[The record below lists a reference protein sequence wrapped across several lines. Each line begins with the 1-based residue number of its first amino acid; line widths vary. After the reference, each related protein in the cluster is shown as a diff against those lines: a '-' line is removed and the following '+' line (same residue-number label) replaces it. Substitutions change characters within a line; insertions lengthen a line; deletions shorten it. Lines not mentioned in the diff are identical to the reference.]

1 MSPRARL
8 GTYYFAYFT
17 YAGAFVPYFPLWLA
31 GQGLG
36 AGEIAVVMAMP
47 QAARIVAPA
56 FWGWVADRTGAGGTI
71 VHLAGL
77 SLVAGYGALYAVD
90 DFVGIA
96 LVMLILSV
104 LAAGALPIVETLTLS
119 ALGGEAGRYGP
130 IRLWGSVGFI
140 VGVLAL
146 GGWLDRRPVA
156 EVLDWVLALAAVSFF
171 VSLALPR
178 APAQPRTGAPARL
191 ASVLGRAEVLAF
203 LAAAFCM
210 TVAHGALYAFYSLHL
225 EAAGYAKAAIGGL
238 WTLGV
243 LAEIAVFLWLP
254 QLFVRATLR
263 SLLVASFLLA
273 ALRFVA
279 IGWGVE
285 VPLVIAAAQLLHA
298 ASFGVFHAAS
308 VATVHRLFPATL
320 AASGQALYSSVGF
333 GLGGT
338 AGMLLA
344 GWSWERHGA
353 AASFGLGALFAL
365 AGALLI
371 ARRVHPP
378 GR

>member
-1 MSPRARL
+1 
-8 GTYYFAYFT
+8 
-17 YAGAFVPYFPLWLA
+17 
-31 GQGLG
+31 
-36 AGEIAVVMAMP
+36 
-47 QAARIVAPA
+47 
-56 FWGWVADRTGAGGTI
+56 
-71 VHLAGL
+71 
-77 SLVAGYGALYAVD
+77 
-90 DFVGIA
+90 
-96 LVMLILSV
+96 
-104 LAAGALPIVETLTLS
+104 
-119 ALGGEAGRYGP
+119 
-130 IRLWGSVGFI
+130 
-140 VGVLAL
+140 
-146 GGWLDRRPVA
+146 
-156 EVLDWVLALAAVSFF
+156 
-171 VSLALPR
+171 
-178 APAQPRTGAPARL
+178 
-191 ASVLGRAEVLAF
+191 
-203 LAAAFCM
+203 M